1 MYVLTNVFKVF
12 IIELFTCKIFIFKIK
27 KINNNCSFNPIT
39 VNYEK
44 LHALNP
50 VFINVQ
56 WIFFS
61 AAATVNESAVIAL
74 IFN

>member
-1 MYVLTNVFKVF
+1 M
-12 IIELFTCKIFIFKIK
+12 KILNYAQYIPLSVIREGTDDDHRT
-27 KINNNCSFNPIT
+27 FNPII

-50 VFINVQ
+50 VLLNVQ

-61 AAATVNESAVIAL
+61 AAAKLNESVVIAL